1 MTSLA
6 DYEPVEPQGRATP
19 LHFVMGYLAG
29 AALYLL
35 VRALGSLNPN
45 PCQGQTLVALIVPL
59 LLGPGGLGLAA
70 SQWNRPPRAIFGL
83 GLVVASL
90 FPALFFGARE
100 IAGLRN
106 FGCAGG
112 YVVISPVG
120 GKGFSETTL
129 KAGESLPLRLRVGGF
144 DVKARPDSFT
154 VQAQAT
160 NPANS
165 VPAPVEVNVGQSSG
179 VRLTQEVPLTVRA
192 AETGPTQQYTVNVN
206 VVQEGGRTAAGTLT
220 VNVEGK

>member
-29 AALYLL
+29 TALYLL

-129 KAGESLPLRLRVGGF
+129 KAGQSLPLRLRVGGF
-144 DVKARPDSFT
+144 DIKARPDSFT
-154 VQAQAT
+154 VRAQAT

-165 VPAPVEVNVGQSSG
+165 VPAPVEVNVDQSSG
-179 VRLTQEVPLTVRA
+179 VKLTQEVPLTVTA
-192 AETGPTQQYTVNVN
+192 AATGPTQQYTVNVN